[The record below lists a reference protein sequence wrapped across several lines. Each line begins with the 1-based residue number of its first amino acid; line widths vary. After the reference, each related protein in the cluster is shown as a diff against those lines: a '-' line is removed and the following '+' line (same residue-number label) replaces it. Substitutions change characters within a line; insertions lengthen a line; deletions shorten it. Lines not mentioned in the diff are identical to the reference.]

1 MERVIEI
8 ATDGQFLSRDR
19 GTMLVKAD
27 GSEVGRVPLDDI
39 SCIIITARGIS
50 YSNDLIRSLAERGAA
65 FVVCK
70 ENFQPISWLWP
81 VEGNHTQA
89 SRMQAQLSSPK
100 PFSKRAWQAVIKA
113 KVDQQAA
120 ILEMRGAPS
129 APALAAMARRIRS
142 GDPDNIEAQAARRY
156 WPELMG
162 SDFRRDTSGTG
173 ANAQLNYGYTVLR
186 ATTARAIVAAGLHP
200 SIGIHHHNTFNSLAL
215 ADDLMEPF
223 RPFVDLA
230 AIRLQQGGVYDV
242 TPEAKE
248 LLANVMAWDL
258 PTADGVSPVSRC
270 ISRLATSLA
279 QSFVTGKLDLILPS
293 KILPLEIG

>member
-8 ATDGQFLSRDR
+8 ATNGQFLARDR
-19 GTMLVKAD
+19 GTMLVKVD

-39 SCIIITARGIS
+39 SCIIITARSIS

-65 FVVCK
+65 FVICK

-81 VEGNHTQA
+81 IEGNHTQT
-89 SRMQAQLSSPK
+89 SRMQAQLSAPK

-120 ILEMRGAPS
+120 VLEIRGAPS

-162 SDFRRDTSGTG
+162 LGFRRDTSGTG
-173 ANAQLNYGYTVLR
+173 ANAHLNYGYAVLR

-200 SIGIHHHNTFNSLAL
+200 SLGIHHHNAFNSLAL

-230 AIRLQQGGVYDV
+230 AIRLQQDGVYDV
-242 TPEAKE
+242 SPEAKE
-248 LLANVMAWDL
+248 RLANVMAWDL
-258 PTADGVSPVSRC
+258 PTADGISPVSRC

-279 QSFVTGKLDLILPS
+279 QSFVSGKLELVLPS
-293 KILPLEIG
+293 KTLPLEIG